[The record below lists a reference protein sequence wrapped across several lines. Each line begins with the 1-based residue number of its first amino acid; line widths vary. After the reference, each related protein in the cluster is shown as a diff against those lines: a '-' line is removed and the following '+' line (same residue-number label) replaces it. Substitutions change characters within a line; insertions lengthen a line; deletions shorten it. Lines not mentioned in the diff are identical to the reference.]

1 MLTAFFFL
9 SYSNLQ
15 LPLTC
20 TWILWCGCYTFFTQ
34 TCWVSLI
41 HVTVWDVRITRMF
54 SSLAVTRL
62 PEITSFTCAFPGVLI
77 TLLCIIS
84 VTKAISAVLPVS
96 PIWAFYKKMK
106 KKINIYI
113 IQNFD
118 QKISKAEYITIFAM
132 IGPSEIY
139 YGWVPAT
146 KSRLLATWIPSLVL
160 HDLNTIRFRIECA
173 CSKESSEIP
182 HWRFDEF

>member
-1 MLTAFFFL
+1 MYITVLIINSEMLTAFFFL

-20 TWILWCGCYTFFTQ
+20 TWILWCGCYIFFTK

-96 PIWAFYKKMK
+96 PIWAFYKKWRK
-106 KKINIYI
+106 KSISISFKILIKRYQRQSI
-113 IQNFD
+113 LQ
-118 QKISKAEYITIFAM
+118 Y
-132 IGPSEIY
+132 
-139 YGWVPAT
+139 
-146 KSRLLATWIPSLVL
+146 LLW
-160 HDLNTIRFRIECA
+160 
-173 CSKESSEIP
+173 
-182 HWRFDEF
+182 